1 MCIIRKYSFFYFA
14 PVLSWGLNNGPIMKK
29 TLYLLYIPML
39 IIEWFLDML
48 VKIWQVLH
56 NSVKELTLA
65 LENYINEPT
74 GKADNATT
82 NTGQGN

>member
-1 MCIIRKYSFFYFA
+1 
-14 PVLSWGLNNGPIMKK
+14 MKK
-29 TLYLLYIPML
+29 TLYPVYVILL
-39 IIEWFLDML
+39 IIEWFLDMW

-74 GKADNATT
+74 GKAIDAST
-82 NTGQGN
+82 NTGKGN

>member
-1 MCIIRKYSFFYFA
+1 
-14 PVLSWGLNNGPIMKK
+14 MKK
-29 TLYLLYIPML
+29 LLYILYIPLL
-39 IIEWFLDML
+39 IIEWFLDMW

-74 GKADNATT
+74 GKAVNAPT
-82 NTGQGN
+82 NTGKGN